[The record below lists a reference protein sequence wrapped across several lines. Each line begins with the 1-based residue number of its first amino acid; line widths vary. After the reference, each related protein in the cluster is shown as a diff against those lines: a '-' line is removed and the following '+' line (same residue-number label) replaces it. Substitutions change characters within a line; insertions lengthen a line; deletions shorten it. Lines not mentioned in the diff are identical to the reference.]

1 MQTPYGRFTLQVAL
15 ACLGLGFFVLFLA
28 CFTLTLILCSPL
40 LVFQLLTAERLLI
53 GSFHRRG
60 SLTKIQF

>member
-1 MQTPYGRFTLQVAL
+1 MQTSYGRLTSQVTL
-15 ACLGLGFFVLFLA
+15 ACFCLGFFVLFLA
-28 CFTLTLILCSPL
+28 CSTLTLIIFSPF
-40 LVFQLLTAERLLI
+40 LVFQLVAAKRLLI